1 VQTDGQAVQVAAL
14 RDITKR
20 KEWEQELV
28 RAKNEAEEMARLKSN
43 LLSNM
48 SHELRT
54 PITSITGYAELIM
67 DEADGLHAEHAARI
81 QKSGQRLF
89 ETLQSVLD
97 MAQLEAGTLDID
109 PQPVDA
115 LEVVQEVVEVHK
127 LAATKK
133 SLSIHVDVSSDV
145 ILQTDRRFLRRIL
158 SNLVHNAVK
167 FTDEGGLWIQGE
179 SSGEGVRLMVRDTGM
194 GIDPEKQDQLF
205 DAFRQGTEGRDRTHE
220 GTGLGLALTKR
231 MVEVLG
237 GTIRVDSTKGE
248 GSTFVVELPSL
259 PMDGAAAD
267 LADRSVD
274 RATGTGS

>member
-1 VQTDGQAVQVAAL
+1 MWELQEGFCASASPQEQGCGFDPPEET
-14 RDITKR
+14 TKGGSPGHFPEEFLSTTGR
-20 KEWEQELV
+20 GGNRMGIHIPPPKRELSQ
-28 RAKNEAEEMARLKSN
+28 R
-43 LLSNM
+43 
-48 SHELRT
+48 
-54 PITSITGYAELIM
+54 
-67 DEADGLHAEHAARI
+67 GLFL
-81 QKSGQRLF
+81 QK
-89 ETLQSVLD
+89 
-97 MAQLEAGTLDID
+97 A
-109 PQPVDA
+109 
-115 LEVVQEVVEVHK
+115 
-127 LAATKK
+127 
-133 SLSIHVDVSSDV
+133 
-145 ILQTDRRFLRRIL
+145 LQTDCRFLCRIL

-248 GSTFVVELPSL
+248 GSTFAVELPSL
-259 PMDGAAAD
+259 SIDGAAAD

-274 RATGTGS
+274 RATGTGP